1 MRVLRGEALAAV
13 AIMGTTVR
21 GRLLLMAATEE
32 VPVEGVIVAAFAQPY
47 RKPIEH
53 AGKPYQELLARQRSG
68 LYHAEENGH
77 SPAGSSSSTDEG
89 EDGTADGD
97 EDEDTPA
104 WQLKK
109 LTARNSDDLYELL
122 ELGDKRWHATED
134 DIKKAF
140 RRLSLKYH
148 PDKIAHAGEEAMED
162 AGEHFKAMRKAFD
175 TLSDRRKRAAYD
187 SIDEVDDS
195 IPSEKEAGRPGAFFD
210 VMTKAFELNARW
222 SSSNKVP
229 KLGGEKTPMAEVH
242 AFYDFWYRFK
252 SWRDF
257 SADLE
262 FDPEQA
268 DSREERR
275 WMDRQNAKHIK
286 KRRAAEASR
295 IRLLVDRAYKLDPRI
310 VNEKAATTAARDAAR
325 AEKAAARAAA
335 EKAAAEKAAA
345 EKAAAEIAEAE
356 EKSARLAAKK
366 TRGNDKR
373 ALRKLRSRVRAT
385 VPEDADPQVAL
396 AAETL
401 IQELSMEKLSELVTT
416 VEELAAAGRSADL
429 VTTFSTAYDNF
440 LHPDREPKEAV
451 LSNGHAADA
460 NGGAANGD
468 EAAKPAKE
476 MKEWTSEEESTLAK
490 AMHKYPGGTLDRW
503 TKLAEYM
510 QTRSPEEVL
519 HKVNQMRKATAAA
532 GAKNVP
538 AAGAT
543 SNGGADAPN
552 DFARF
557 AEKKK
562 GTPLAAAA
570 TKAPVDLKTVPNSLN
585 FSKKQQSALESA
597 MRKFAKQSGP
607 QKWISVSNSVTGKT
621 PVECEERYSELVAFY
636 TLRKAA
642 GMTKGG
648 KI

>member
-1 MRVLRGEALAAV
+1 M
-13 AIMGTTVR
+13 
-21 GRLLLMAATEE
+21 
-32 VPVEGVIVAAFAQPY
+32 
-47 RKPIEH
+47 
-53 AGKPYQELLARQRSG
+53 
-68 LYHAEENGH
+68 
-77 SPAGSSSSTDEG
+77 
-89 EDGTADGD
+89 
-97 EDEDTPA
+97 
-104 WQLKK
+104 
-109 LTARNSDDLYELL
+109 TARNSDDLYELL

-162 AGEHFKAMRKAFD
+162 AGEHFKSMRKAFD

-210 VMTKAFELNARW
+210 VMNKAFELNARW

-229 KLGGEKTPMAEVH
+229 KLGTENTPMKEVH

-275 WMDRQNAKHIK
+275 WMDRQNSKHIK

-310 VNEKAATTAARDAAR
+310 ANEKAASAAARDAVR

-335 EKAAAEKAAA
+335 EKAAADKAAA
-345 EKAAAEIAEAE
+345 EKAAAEAAEAE

-401 IQELSMEKLSELVTT
+401 IQELSFEKLSSLVVT
-416 VEELAAAGRSADL
+416 VEELAGAGRSADL
-429 VTTFSTAYDNF
+429 MSTFSTAYDNF

-451 LSNGHAADA
+451 LTNGHGAEA
-460 NGGAANGD
+460 NGGVANGD
-468 EAAKPAKE
+468 GAVKPAKE

-503 TKLAEYM
+503 AKLAEYM

-519 HKVNQMRKATAAA
+519 VKVNQMRRATAAA

-538 AAGAT
+538 SAGAT
-543 SNGGADAPN
+543 SNGGVDAPS

-562 GTPLAAAA
+562 GIPLAAAA

-621 PVECEERYSELVAFY
+621 PVECEERYAELVAFY

-642 GMTKGG
+642 GMSKGG

>member
-1 MRVLRGEALAAV
+1 MFAGGVERVARVCGGALASV
-13 AIMGTTVR
+13 ATMGTTVR

-53 AGKPYQELLARQRSG
+53 AGKPYQERLARQRSG
-68 LYHAEENGH
+68 LYHGEENGH
-77 SPAGSSSSTDEG
+77 APEGSSASSTDEG
-89 EDGTADGD
+89 DDGTADGD
-97 EDEDTPA
+97 EDEETPA

-162 AGEHFKAMRKAFD
+162 AGEHFKSMRKAFD

-210 VMTKAFELNARW
+210 VMNKAFELNARW

-229 KLGGEKTPMAEVH
+229 KLGTENTPMKEVH

-275 WMDRQNAKHIK
+275 WMDRQNSKHIK

-310 VNEKAATTAARDAAR
+310 ANEKAASAAARDAVR
-325 AEKAAARAAA
+325 AETAAARAAA
-335 EKAAAEKAAA
+335 ETAAADKAAA
-345 EKAAAEIAEAE
+345 
-356 EKSARLAAKK
+356 
-366 TRGNDKR
+366 
-373 ALRKLRSRVRAT
+373 
-385 VPEDADPQVAL
+385 
-396 AAETL
+396 
-401 IQELSMEKLSELVTT
+401 
-416 VEELAAAGRSADL
+416 
-429 VTTFSTAYDNF
+429 
-440 LHPDREPKEAV
+440 
-451 LSNGHAADA
+451 
-460 NGGAANGD
+460 
-468 EAAKPAKE
+468 
-476 MKEWTSEEESTLAK
+476 
-490 AMHKYPGGTLDRW
+490 
-503 TKLAEYM
+503 
-510 QTRSPEEVL
+510 
-519 HKVNQMRKATAAA
+519 
-532 GAKNVP
+532 
-538 AAGAT
+538 
-543 SNGGADAPN
+543 
-552 DFARF
+552 
-557 AEKKK
+557 
-562 GTPLAAAA
+562 
-570 TKAPVDLKTVPNSLN
+570 
-585 FSKKQQSALESA
+585 
-597 MRKFAKQSGP
+597 
-607 QKWISVSNSVTGKT
+607 
-621 PVECEERYSELVAFY
+621 
-636 TLRKAA
+636 
-642 GMTKGG
+642 
-648 KI
+648 

>member
-1 MRVLRGEALAAV
+1 M
-13 AIMGTTVR
+13 
-21 GRLLLMAATEE
+21 
-32 VPVEGVIVAAFAQPY
+32 
-47 RKPIEH
+47 
-53 AGKPYQELLARQRSG
+53 
-68 LYHAEENGH
+68 
-77 SPAGSSSSTDEG
+77 
-89 EDGTADGD
+89 
-97 EDEDTPA
+97 
-104 WQLKK
+104 
-109 LTARNSDDLYELL
+109 TARNTDDLYELL
-122 ELGDKRWHATED
+122 ELGDKRYNATED

-175 TLSDRRKRAAYD
+175 TLSDRRKRMAYD
-187 SIDEVDDS
+187 SIDSVDDS
-195 IPSEKEAGRPGAFFD
+195 IPSEKEASRPGAFFE
-210 VMTKAFELNARW
+210 VMGKAFELNARW

-229 KLGGEKTPMAEVH
+229 RLGGENTPMKEVH
-242 AFYDFWYRFK
+242 SFYDFWYRFK

-310 VNEKAATTAARDAAR
+310 ANEKAASAAARDAAR

-345 EKAAAEIAEAE
+345 EKAAAEAAEAE
-356 EKSARLAAKK
+356 ERSARLAAKK

-385 VPEDADPQVAL
+385 LPEGVDPHVAL

-401 IQELSMEKLSELVTT
+401 IQELPVEKLSVLVVQ

-429 VTTFSTAYDNF
+429 VTTFNTAYDNF
-440 LHPDREPKEAV
+440 LHPDREPKEPV
-451 LSNGHAADA
+451 LTNGYAGDADEKLP
-460 NGGAANGD
+460 NGD
-468 EAAKPAKE
+468 ESSNSSKE

-490 AMHKYPGGTLDRW
+490 AMHKYPGGTVDRW
-503 TKLAEYM
+503 AKLSEYM
-510 QTRSPEEVL
+510 QTRTPDEVL
-519 HKVNQMRKATAAA
+519 AKVNAMRRAAAAA
-532 GAKNVP
+532 GAKSTP

-543 SNGGADAPN
+543 SNGGVDASG

-562 GTPLAAAA
+562 GTPLTSAA
-570 TKAPVDLKTVPNSLN
+570 TKAPVDLQTVPNSLN
-585 FSKKQQSALESA
+585 FSKKQQSALEAA